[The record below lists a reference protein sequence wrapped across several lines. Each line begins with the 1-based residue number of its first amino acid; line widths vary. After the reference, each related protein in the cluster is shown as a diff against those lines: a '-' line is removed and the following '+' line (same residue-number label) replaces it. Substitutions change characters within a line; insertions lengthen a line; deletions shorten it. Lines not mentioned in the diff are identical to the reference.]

1 MCDLLPADVGGDP
14 VIAKGRRGTTLAI
27 ILLLLPLLSVIS
39 YEMGVDIAPVAS
51 AASDCGQGEQPGA
64 LNEDMVEDFKLT
76 ESGWFGDGEDNPAWG
91 ERGDEEFEVTH
102 RDLSSLTSSFYTSF
116 VMNNDSAVG
125 LRMNMTTGWKYTIC
139 VNLQPLN
146 GSEDRPIADVYLL
159 QENDFPQYEFDFDSR
174 HNDWDGMRDEIA
186 HSAPWL
192 QNLILWHPFRD
203 VHAYEKLDEVEFAV
217 ALDHEERSYSIWDD
231 YAKPETMFLMIE
243 SWNNIRDYDAK
254 PQEAN
259 YSVDVTVIV
268 EERFSLPNWTVSMVC
283 CGGLISIMASPFL
296 VHRRYM
302 KAGLVTTEAGG
313 GDMMPHLETAPER
326 PPTVPALSEPPN
338 G

>member
-1 MCDLLPADVGGDP
+1 MCDLSPADAGGDP
-14 VIAKGRRGTTLAI
+14 VMAKGRRGTTLAVL
-27 ILLLLPLLSVIS
+27 LLLLPLLSVIS
-39 YEMGVDIAPVAS
+39 YEMGMDFAPVAS

-64 LNEDMVEDFKLT
+64 LDENMVEDFMLT
-76 ESGWFGDGEDNPAWG
+76 GSGWLGGGDRWADDV
-91 ERGDEEFEVTH
+91 DENDQITY
-102 RDLSSLTSSFYTSF
+102 RDLSSLSSSFYTSF
-116 VMNNDSAVG
+116 VLNNDSAVG
-125 LRMNMTTGWKYTIC
+125 LRMNLTTGWKYTIC

-146 GSEDRPIADVYLL
+146 ESENQPIADVYLL
-159 QENDFPQYEFDFDSR
+159 QEDDFAKYEFDFDSR
-174 HNDWDGMRDEIA
+174 HDDWEGMRDDIA

-203 VHAYEKLDEVEFAV
+203 VHSYEKLDDVEFAV

-231 YAKPETMFLMIE
+231 YAQPKTMFLMIE

-254 PQEAN
+254 AQESN
-259 YSVDVTVIV
+259 YSVDVTVLV

-283 CGGLISIMASPFL
+283 CGGLLGIMASPFL

-302 KAGLVTTEAGG
+302 KAGLVTIEAGG
-313 GDMMPHLETAPER
+313 GDMMPHLETSPER
-326 PPTVPALSEPPN
+326 PVPAPVQPPE